1 MKTAHK
7 IRMNPT
13 PEQVEY
19 FKRACGTRRFIYN
32 WGRAHWEAEY
42 HAYQLEQETL
52 PEAQRTLKLP
62 NAMGLKKQFNA
73 MRQAA
78 YPWTYQVTKCV
89 VEGAFDDLEK
99 AYSNFFAGRSAYPT
113 YKKKGKS
120 HESFYLSNDKF
131 TLGSQWM
138 AIPGLGRFL
147 LDQHGVKKDRGKLR
161 RKLGTINLAEK
172 LRFVEE
178 GKATMP
184 TKKRKARK
192 QVVCESVKI
201 LGATVSC
208 EAGHWYVSLQ
218 LEIRKQRPATPTA
231 VVGVDVGLKQAAVVS
246 DGRRLEN
253 QRPLARHL
261 KKLGRLQRMLNR
273 KQKTKDPENKR
284 TIFSKNYD
292 KQRLK
297 VARKHQQIANMRRD
311 VQHKFT
317 TELAHTCG
325 VIGIEDLNILGMM
338 ANRKLARA
346 VADAARGQLL
356 QFLKTKV
363 ANAGGDL
370 FIASR
375 WFPSTKRCSCCGHV
389 KKRMPL
395 KHRTYHC
402 HICGLVIDRDWNA
415 ALNLAWFATDML
427 RQLPASSWPSWV
439 VATTDDVK
447 APVER
452 M

>member
-1 MKTAHK
+1 
-7 IRMNPT
+7 MNPT

-32 WGRAHWEAEY
+32 WGREQWEKQY
-42 HAYQLEQETL
+42 QAYKTEQETV
-52 PEAQRTLKLP
+52 PQEQRVMKPP
-62 NAMGLKKQFNA
+62 NAFVLKKQFNEI
-73 MRQAA
+73 REQE
-78 YPWTYQVTKCV
+78 YPWTYDVTKCV
-89 VEGAFDDLEK
+89 VEGAFDDLKK
-99 AYSNFFAGRSAYPT
+99 AYDNFFAGRAEYPT

-131 TLGSQWM
+131 TGGRQWIS
-138 AIPGLGRFL
+138 IPGLGRFM
-147 LDQHGVKKDRGKLR
+147 LDQRSTKKDRGKLL
-161 RKLGTINLAEK
+161 RKLGTVNLAEK

-178 GKATMP
+178 GKATIP
-184 TKKRKARK
+184 TKQRARRK
-192 QVVCESVKI
+192 QVLCESVKI

-208 EAGHWYVSLQ
+208 EAGHWYVSIQ
-218 LEIRKQRPATPTA
+218 VEIRKQRPATPAA

-261 KKLGRLQRMLNR
+261 KKLGKLQRTLSR
-273 KQKTKDPENKR
+273 KQKTKDPETKR
-284 TIFSKNYD
+284 TLFSKNYE

-317 TELAHTCG
+317 TELARTCA

-346 VADAARGQLL
+346 VADAAMGQLL
-356 QFLKTKV
+356 RFLKTKL
-363 ANAGGDL
+363 ANAGGEL

-375 WFPSTKRCSCCGHV
+375 WFPSRHPLFVLWACQEADAAQTSHLSMSGLWAGHGSGFERGLEFAV
-389 KKRMPL
+389 VRD
-395 KHRTYHC
+395 RT
-402 HICGLVIDRDWNA
+402 A
-415 ALNLAWFATDML
+415 S
-427 RQLPASSWPSWV
+427 PASRVKLV
-439 VATTDDVK
+439 VLESGYRRT
-447 APVER
+447 
-452 M
+452 